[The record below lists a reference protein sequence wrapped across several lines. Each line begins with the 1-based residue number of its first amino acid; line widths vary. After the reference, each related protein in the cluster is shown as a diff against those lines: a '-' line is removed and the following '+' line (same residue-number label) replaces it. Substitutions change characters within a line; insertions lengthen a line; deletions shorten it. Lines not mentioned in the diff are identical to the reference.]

1 MKLQSRLED
10 FFQFY
15 GNTNEVRMRRD
26 EEKKFKGSVFVE
38 FTEMSGVEAFLNA
51 DPKPKWDG
59 KDLVIMSKCA

>member
-1 MKLQSRLED
+1 
-10 FFQFY
+10 
-15 GNTNEVRMRRD
+15 MRRD